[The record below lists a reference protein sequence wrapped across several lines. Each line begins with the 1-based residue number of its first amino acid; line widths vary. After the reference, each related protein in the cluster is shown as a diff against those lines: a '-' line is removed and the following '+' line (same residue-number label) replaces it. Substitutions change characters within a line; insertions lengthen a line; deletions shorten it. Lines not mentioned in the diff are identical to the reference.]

1 MPNKELQLYSC
12 EYVMDTALQKTMF
25 IVDRLLAPGLYVLAG
40 APKVG
45 KSWLVLDLCL
55 SVADGQDFLGHRTNK
70 GQVVYL
76 ALEDSLIRLQNRV
89 YEFTDEP
96 TENLDFA
103 LLADSI
109 GNGLEE
115 QLENLKTVR
124 PELKLIVID
133 TLQKIRSG
141 TDVSYASDYKE
152 LSVLKSLADKM
163 EIAIL
168 LVHHTRKNFD
178 PDPFNMISGTTGISG
193 CCDGQFLLW
202 ESKRGSREGKLIC
215 VGRDI
220 ENKEISVAFDRYHWT
235 VTDSIEPYK
244 RDKFALAVHDLM
256 LYERSFIGSAT
267 ALCELLTRR
276 YGGQFFANRVTRDL
290 IQHTDE
296 LASLGVKFT
305 WRRSHGSRII
315 TLEYDRAGDGSD
327 GALVCVEFTGTRSA
341 SNPVPALIEPGAGN
355 SAVDG
360 KLALG
365 CR

>member
-1 MPNKELQLYSC
+1 MKEVRNVSNKELQLYSC
-12 EYVMDTALQKTMF
+12 EYVMDTALQRTPF
-25 IVDRLLAPGLYVLAG
+25 IVDRLLAPGLYILAG

-55 SVADGQDFLGHRTNK
+55 SVAEERDFLGHRTEK

-115 QLENLKTVR
+115 QLEALKTTKTD
-124 PELKLIVID
+124 LKLVVID
-133 TLQKIRSG
+133 TLQKVRSS
-141 TDVSYASDYKE
+141 TDSGYGIDYKE
-152 LSVLKSLADKM
+152 LTPLKILADKM

-168 LVHHTRKNFD
+168 LVHHTRKS
-178 PDPFNMISGTTGISG
+178 MISGTTGISG
-193 CCDGQFLLW
+193 CADGEFVLL
-202 ESKRGSREGKLIC
+202 ESQRGSRKGKLIC

-220 ENKEISVAFDRYHWT
+220 ENQEICVAFDRYHWV
-235 VTDSIEPYK
+235 VTDSIKPYK
-244 RDKFALAVHDLM
+244 RDMFALAVHDLM
-256 LYERSFIGSAT
+256 LDERSFIGSAT
-267 ALCELLTRR
+267 ALCELLSRK
-276 YGGQFFANRVTRDL
+276 YGGQYFANRVTRDL

-315 TLEYDRAGDGSD
+315 ELAYDRSGDGSC
-327 GALVCVEFTGTRSA
+327 GALVCVEVTGTRDA
-341 SNPVPALIEPGAGN
+341 PNLVPALIEPGGGSSASAGN
-355 SAVDG
+355 LPSG
-360 KLALG
+360 
-365 CR
+365 

>member
-12 EYVMDTALQKTMF
+12 EYVMDTALQRTPF

-55 SVADGQDFLGHRTNK
+55 SVAEGRDFLQHRTET

-96 TENLDFA
+96 TDNLDFA
-103 LLADSI
+103 LIADSI

-115 QLENLKTVR
+115 QLEPLKEKR
-124 PELKLIVID
+124 PDLKLVVID
-133 TLQKIRSG
+133 TLQKVRNG
-141 TDVSYASDYKE
+141 TDISYVADYNE
-152 LSVLKSLADKM
+152 LSSLKSLADKM
-163 EIAIL
+163 EIALL
-168 LVHHTRKNFD
+168 LVHHTRKNYD
-178 PDPFNMISGTTGISG
+178 ADPFNMISGTTGISG
-193 CCDGQFLLW
+193 CVDGSFVLA
-202 ESKRGSREGKLIC
+202 ETKRGSRNGKLIC

-220 ENKEISVAFDRYHWT
+220 ENQEICIAFDRYRWV

-244 RDKFALAVHDLM
+244 RDMFALAVHDLM
-256 LYERSFIGSAT
+256 LDERSFIGSAT
-267 ALCELLTRR
+267 ALCELLHRKF
-276 YGGQFFANRVTRDL
+276 GGQYFANRVTRDL

-315 TLEYDRAGDGSD
+315 ELEYDRAGDGSN
-327 GALVCVEFTGTRSA
+327 GALVCVEVTGTRSA
-341 SNPVPALIEPGAGN
+341 PNLAPALIEPGDGSSAG
-355 SAVDG
+355 DG
-360 KLALG
+360 NLPSG
-365 CR
+365 